1 MDHCQ
6 LEEKIQSGEDT
17 YHIRYVIIGDQ
28 AGGQAEDKQEGTTA
42 AHQPLDAPEHQ
53 RQENDAVQPKNIL
66 LIDEDE
72 AHQGVGAGKE
82 QGAGTG
88 PLCPGEKQRTGQ
100 PGAAHLEEGEQKDAG
115 GQMDGGKGEQ
125 HEIEGAEQV
134 IGGEAGHIAAQ
145 ILAEGIEKV
154 VTVAGHIL

>member
-1 MDHCQ
+1 MDHRQ
-6 LEEKIQSGEDT
+6 PEEKIQSGEET

-28 AGGQAEDKQEGTTA
+28 AGGEAEDKQEGTTA

-82 QGAGTG
+82 QVPEPARSARERNSAQVSPALPTLRRVSRRMPAGRWTV
-88 PLCPGEKQRTGQ
+88 EKGSSTR
-100 PGAAHLEEGEQKDAG
+100 L
-115 GQMDGGKGEQ
+115 KG
-125 HEIEGAEQV
+125 
-134 IGGEAGHIAAQ
+134 
-145 ILAEGIEKV
+145 LSR
-154 VTVAGHIL
+154 